1 VKTIVERTVVTLP
14 REKTEFVC
22 DHCDFRDH
30 SANIVREH
38 EANEHLVKAKLEV
51 DYLTLYHFDSEA
63 NAQAWLEII
72 HGGFSRKHLVE
83 WQSPG
88 WYTLETWTEPCP
100 RGCCRD
106 HCVKLTP
113 IESLCEDLIYQA
125 RDIMHKVTKI
135 RQAVKGTILA

>member
-51 DYLTLYHFDSEA
+51 DYLTLYHF
-63 NAQAWLEII
+63 
-72 HGGFSRKHLVE
+72 LV
-83 WQSPG
+83 
-88 WYTLETWTEPCP
+88 
-100 RGCCRD
+100 RD
-106 HCVKLTP
+106 HP
-113 IESLCEDLIYQA
+113 WRIQQEASS
-125 RDIMHKVTKI
+125 
-135 RQAVKGTILA
+135 